1 MRLAALPIGLGL
13 SLACALALAGEPP
26 GSTEPAAPTT
36 PGAIPTP
43 EPAPAP
49 EPAVDPNFDVTGIS
63 EYNLPPAP
71 IQGCQAE
78 LQAAGAIFKDSP
90 LGMRWNRSKEFL
102 CGAKQVVRYTKGPS
116 KIRYS
121 SSPRVTCSVARALLR
136 LETIVQEEAER
147 LFGKRVI
154 AMQQMGTYNCREIA
168 AYAGWVSQHSFAN
181 AIDIKNFTLKGGKTI
196 TVQKSYGRGPD
207 TPKSKEGQF
216 LRAVVRRVV
225 DEGVFTVV
233 LTPNFNRA
241 HHNHFHFD
249 LASYTVDGT

>member
-1 MRLAALPIGLGL
+1 MRLAALPIGLT
-13 SLACALALAGEPP
+13 LALAGALALASEPP
-26 GSTEPAAPTT
+26 GSIAPSVATAT
-36 PGAIPTP
+36 PPDP
-43 EPAPAP
+43 PPP
-49 EPAVDPNFDVTGIS
+49 EPAVDPQFDVSGIS

-71 IQGCQAE
+71 VQGCEAE
-78 LQAAGAIFKDSP
+78 LTAAGAIFKASP
-90 LGMRWNRSKEFL
+90 LAQHWNRSKEFL
-102 CGAKQVVRYTKGPS
+102 CGAKQVIRYNKGPA

-121 SSPRVTCSVARALLR
+121 SSPRVTCSVARALVR
-136 LETIVQEEAER
+136 LEAVIQEEAR
-147 LFGKRVI
+147 RIFNKPVV

-181 AIDIKNFTLKGGKTI
+181 AIDIKTFTLKGGKTI
-196 TVQKSYGRGPD
+196 SVQKSYGRGPD
-207 TPKSKEGQF
+207 VPKSKEGQF

-249 LASYTVDGT
+249 LAAYTVDGT